1 MKKNQIECADMGN
14 IITKIKSP
22 KAAMRGDLGRGG
34 LDGSGYLDSAEMR
47 RWRHGGRVTDT
58 VTEGDIPNALKGKP
72 GGATRQDGAPRQRK
86 WCCTTVGFHGA
97 GIPRFRT
104 HSPEGHT
111 DASGSSLQSRGWA
124 LAMRH
129 S

>member
-47 RWRHGGRVTDT
+47 RWRHGGRVTDM

-72 GGATRQDGAPRQRK
+72 GGATRRDGGPTAAEVVLHHSRLPRGGHPEIQDPQPRRAHRCQQLVLAEQGLG
-86 WCCTTVGFHGA
+86 T
-97 GIPRFRT
+97 
-104 HSPEGHT
+104 GH
-111 DASGSSLQSRGWA
+111 ASL
-124 LAMRH
+124 
-129 S
+129 